1 MIKNDFLGRYF
12 NIGVIICFNLK
23 KKKIIVILKI
33 GALAMVIYCSNRAQK
48 IVCTVTSLN
57 TT

>member
-12 NIGVIICFNLK
+12 NMGVIICFNL

-33 GALAMVIYCSNRAQK
+33 GALAKVIYCSNRAQ
-48 IVCTVTSLN
+48 
-57 TT
+57 